1 MISMPRLLAAVV
13 LAAALLAGCGEKGWH
28 GTAVRATCLPWA
40 LVRTEE
46 KGEQVTKDIF
56 AGRPVAIYF
65 GFTNCP
71 DICPATLA
79 RLTAAARSL
88 PEPMRDE
95 LQMAFVS
102 IDPDRDTPDRLA
114 DYTSAFSDRMLG
126 LTGTQKQLTAVTRRY
141 RISYGYDEPRA
152 DGSYDV
158 SHSSSVLVFGPDLK
172 AQLMLLDSLTAVEMA
187 DDLQRLLASMD

>member
-1 MISMPRLLAAVV
+1 MISVPVLFPPVV
-13 LAAALLAGCGEKGWH
+13 VPAALLPGCGEKGWH
-28 GTAVRATCLPWA
+28 GKDGSPIWPRLA
-40 LVRTEE
+40 LELTDEH
-46 KGEQVTKDIF
+46 GEQVTQYVF

-102 IDPDRDTPDRLA
+102 IDPGRDTPDRLA

-126 LTGTQKQLTAVTRRY
+126 LTGTQKQLTSVTRRY

-172 AQLMLLDSLTAVEMA
+172 ARLMLLDSLTAAEMA

>member
-13 LAAALLAGCGEKGWH
+13 LAAALLSGCGEKGWH
-28 GTAVRATCLPWA
+28 GKDVSAIWPPLAFELTD
-40 LVRTEE
+40 EN
-46 KGEQVTKDIF
+46 GEQVTQDIF

-102 IDPDRDTPDRLA
+102 IDPGRDTPDRLA

-172 AQLMLLDSLTAVEMA
+172 ARLMLLDSLTAAEMA

>member
-28 GTAVRATCLPWA
+28 GKDVSAIWPPLAFELPD
-40 LVRTEE
+40 EN
-46 KGEQVTKDIF
+46 GEQVTQDVF

-102 IDPDRDTPDRLA
+102 IDPDRDTPDRLR
-114 DYTSAFSDRMLG
+114 SEE
-126 LTGTQKQLTAVTRRY
+126 RRVGNAG
-141 RISYGYDEPRA
+141 R
-152 DGSYDV
+152 
-158 SHSSSVLVFGPDLK
+158 
-172 AQLMLLDSLTAVEMA
+172 
-187 DDLQRLLASMD
+187 